1 MGVLLSHHFEII
13 NIFLCIRNY
22 VNNTKLGQGTFY
34 NYWKHLK
41 FKLIFIVFIFSKKK
55 NNNNNSKWKAD

>member
-22 VNNTKLGQGTFY
+22 VNNTKLSQGTFY

-55 NNNNNSKWKAD
+55 